1 VLFVAA
7 CDGGAGSADMEPFLA
22 DPRQEAI
29 IARLLERYVQYGHTT
44 LRLVEKTARF
54 RVSCVTRLDRTLAER
69 LGLRPVAGVS
79 EVLERW
85 RAEAYGDTVA
95 VVPGPAVYPRVASA

>member
-1 VLFVAA
+1 
-7 CDGGAGSADMEPFLA
+7 
-22 DPRQEAI
+22 
-29 IARLLERYVQYGHTT
+29 

-54 RVSCVTRLDRTLAER
+54 RVSCVTRLDGVLAER